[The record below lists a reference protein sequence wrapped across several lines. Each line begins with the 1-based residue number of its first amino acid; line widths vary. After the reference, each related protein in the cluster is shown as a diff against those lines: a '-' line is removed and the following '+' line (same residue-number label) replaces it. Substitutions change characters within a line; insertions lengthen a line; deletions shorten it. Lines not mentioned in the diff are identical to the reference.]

1 MTPPVCDDVR
11 MRRLLGHPAAGD
23 DAHVATC
30 DACAVATAA
39 LGHLWA
45 AFAADRPPIPPP
57 ALAPRVLAAAR
68 PLLAARRRHA
78 ARRALAAAVAV
89 ALLPLPLIVFVDVWV
104 LQMIYGTL
112 TRFFPA
118 TLSFYLVVNYA
129 AVLALL
135 GALTYGAIPLLAE
148 RQARGRYEA
157 LHG

>member
-57 ALAPRVLAAAR
+57 ALAPRV
-68 PLLAARRRHA
+68 
-78 ARRALAAAVAV
+78 LAAAVAV